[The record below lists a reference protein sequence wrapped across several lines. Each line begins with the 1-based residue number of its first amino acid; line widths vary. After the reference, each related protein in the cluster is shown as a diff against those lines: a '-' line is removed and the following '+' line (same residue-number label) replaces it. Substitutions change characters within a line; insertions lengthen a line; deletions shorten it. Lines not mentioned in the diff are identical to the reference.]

1 MVRNAIFLFYNQY
14 QGRKPQYQIHP
25 MILARRSL
33 KIMTGEEM
41 TDEEIM
47 PLLEAARWG
56 PSNFNNQPWR
66 FVYAKRKTTH
76 FPKLLDLLHPKNQL
90 WAKDASILMFMLTN
104 KYNNYKGN
112 KTLLVTNAFATG
124 AVRNIFL
131 FEP

>member
-1 MVRNAIFLFYNQY
+1 
-14 QGRKPQYQIHP
+14 
-25 MILARRSL
+25 
-33 KIMTGEEM
+33 MTGEEM

-131 FEP
+131 FEPQIS